1 MKRAVFDPGRISA
14 LSDGVFAI
22 AMTLL
27 VLDLKAPDF
36 GAGNEPGQ
44 FAASLMEQGPSF
56 LSWLLSFAIL
66 CRLWIIQHDLLAG
79 GDTRSRGF
87 LAWNFLFLGCVALI
101 PFPTS
106 LLAEHPDKAL
116 SVIVFSTVFA
126 TAGVAL
132 AFMRRAFSA
141 GEETGTE
148 RRRPMS
154 RSAALLLATAATSC
168 LVAVFHPSLGALVWF
183 SYPITAAEIRRRDQR
198 SGGQQTYEA

>member
-1 MKRAVFDPGRISA
+1 VKHSGFDPGRISA

-27 VLDLKAPDF
+27 VLDLEVPDLV
-36 GAGNEPGQ
+36 ADSDSVQ
-44 FAASLMEQGPSF
+44 FATALVEQAPNI

-66 CRLWIIQHDLLAG
+66 CRLWIIQHDLLAE

-87 LAWNFLFLGCVALI
+87 LAWNFLFLGCVSLI

-106 LLAEHPDKAL
+106 LLAEHHNQAL

-132 AFMRRAFSA
+132 AAMRSA
-141 GEETGTE
+141 LSSGEESDTQ
-148 RRRPMS
+148 RRRPVS
-154 RSAALLLATAATSC
+154 RSSALLLATAATSC
-168 LVAVFHPSLGALVWF
+168 GVAIFQPTLGALVWF
-183 SYPITAAEIRRRDQR
+183 TYPISAAVIRRRDQR
-198 SGGQQTYEA
+198 

>member
-1 MKRAVFDPGRISA
+1 VKRTGFDPGRISA

-27 VLDLKAPDF
+27 VLDLEVPDLV
-36 GAGNEPGQ
+36 ADNDSVQ
-44 FAASLMEQGPSF
+44 FAAGLIEQAPNI

-66 CRLWIIQHDLLAG
+66 CRLWILQHDLLAE

-87 LAWNFLFLGCVALI
+87 LAWNFLFLGCVSLI

-106 LLAEHPDKAL
+106 LLAEHPDQAL

-132 AFMRRAFSA
+132 AAMRRALVT
-141 GEETGTE
+141 GEEPDTQ
-148 RRRPMS
+148 RRRPVS
-154 RSAALLLATAATSC
+154 RSSGLLLATAATSC
-168 LVAVFHPSLGALVWF
+168 GVAMFHPMLGALVWF
-183 SYPITAAEIRRRDQR
+183 TYPISAAVVRRKEQR
-198 SGGQQTYEA
+198 SGGQETSEA

>member
-1 MKRAVFDPGRISA
+1 MKHNVFDPGRISA

-27 VLDLKAPDF
+27 VLDLRAPNP

-44 FAASLMEQGPSF
+44 FAAFLLEQAPNF

-87 LAWNFLFLGCVALI
+87 LTWNFLFLGCVSLI

-132 AFMRRAFSA
+132 AMMRRALSA

-148 RRRPMS
+148 GRRPLS
-154 RSAALLLATAATSC
+154 RSSALLLATAAISC
-168 LVAVFHPSLGALVWF
+168 VVAVFHPSLGALVWF
-183 SYPITAAEIRRRDQR
+183 SYPIAAAVIRRREQR
-198 SGGQQTYEA
+198 SSGQQTYEA